1 MRAYE
6 MMVILDPTIE
16 ERSVGTQMEKVLK
29 QVTEEGGT
37 VEKID
42 VWGKRH
48 LAYEIQK
55 HTEGIY
61 VVINMVTTPEV
72 ATEIDRRLGLN
83 EAVLRT
89 KLLRTDAK

>member
-55 HTEGIY
+55 HTEGDRKS
-61 VVINMVTTPEV
+61 VV
-72 ATEIDRRLGLN
+72 
-83 EAVLRT
+83 
-89 KLLRTDAK
+89 